1 MAKKNRL
8 LILVAVLLMCAAPA
22 GAEPE
27 VQEGLWEITSVTEM
41 GGTAIKMPPQK
52 YTQCFTNDDL
62 VPIDPQ
68 APRSCVIKNK
78 RYEGNTLNW
87 TMECSSS
94 GVTTVSTGSI
104 TYSGE
109 SFSGSMEIA
118 VNGTDM
124 KLANTLSGR
133 RLGPCK

>member
-1 MAKKNRL
+1 
-8 LILVAVLLMCAAPA
+8 
-22 GAEPE
+22 
-27 VQEGLWEITSVTEM
+27 M

-52 YTQCFTNDDL
+52 HTQCFTNDDL
-62 VPIDPQ
+62 VPMDPQ
-68 APRSCVIKNK
+68 APQSCVIKKK

-104 TYSGE
+104 TYSGD
-109 SFSGSMEIA
+109 SFSGTMEIA
-118 VNGTDM
+118 VNGADM